1 MRREVSPE
9 TTPTTKGG
17 SLAASSLKALSTMA
31 RSTAIQKK
39 GSSRNDSP
47 PISSGAPDDQTLSI

>member
-1 MRREVSPE
+1 M
-9 TTPTTKGG
+9 TKGG

-39 GSSRNDSP
+39 GRVAMLSA
-47 PISSGAPDDQTLSI
+47 ISSGAPDDQTLSI